1 MATNAEIAQ
10 MLLAGG
16 QSLAPAQ
23 GPGDLTFHMGVIQA
37 WDELSGVNTVVVNGV
52 GLSNLKTVQPG
63 IGSLYS
69 AGDVVALMRF
79 QSTYFVFGRIGSAG
93 AGNAN
98 QIRSI
103 RVASLQT
110 VTATSFGDIGA
121 GAGQFGPD
129 LQNVYIGSSRRCLVL
144 HSAELTIAPGTAG
157 GVFQA
162 VQVTGASNFAVE
174 TAITDC
180 YSVTPNGLDASFTA
194 TTLVTSVEGLNQG
207 FHRFTCKYKKS
218 GTALAQVNNRI
229 LTVIP
234 F

>member
-1 MATNAEIAQ
+1 MATNFEMAAMLAAGAAQ
-10 MLLAGG
+10 QG
-16 QSLAPAQ
+16 SAQ
-23 GPGDLTFHMGVIQA
+23 GPGDLTFHMGTVQS
-37 WDELSGVNTVVVNGV
+37 WDELSGTNTVVVNGV
-52 GLSNLKTVQPG
+52 PLSNLRTLQPG
-63 IGSLYS
+63 IGSLYTV
-69 AGDVVALMRF
+69 GDVLGLLRF
-79 QSTYFVFGRIGSAG
+79 QSTYFVLGRIGAAG

-98 QIRSI
+98 QVRSD

-110 VTATSFGDIGA
+110 VTSTSFGDIGG

-129 LQNVYIGSSRRCLVL
+129 LQNVYIGSSRRCLVI
-144 HSAELTIAPGTAG
+144 HSAELTISNAAG

-174 TAITDC
+174 TAITDA
-180 YSVTPNGLDASFTA
+180 YWVGPGSTDGSFTA
-194 TTLVTSVEGLNQG
+194 TTLVTSANGLNQG

-218 GTALAQVNNRI
+218 GAGTTQVNNRV

>member
-98 QIRSI
+98 QIRSN

-110 VTATSFGDIGA
+110 VTSTSFGDIGG

-144 HSAELTIAPGTAG
+144 HSAEITISNNPGG
-157 GVFQA
+157 GFQA
-162 VQVTGASNFAVE
+162 VQVSGASNFAVE
-174 TAITDC
+174 TAVTDA
-180 YSVTPNGLDASFTA
+180 YWVGPGSTDGSFTA
-194 TTLVTSVEGLNQG
+194 TTLVTSADGLNQG
-207 FHRFTCKYKKS
+207 FHRFTCKYKKT
-218 GTALAQVNNRI
+218 GTGLVQVNNRV